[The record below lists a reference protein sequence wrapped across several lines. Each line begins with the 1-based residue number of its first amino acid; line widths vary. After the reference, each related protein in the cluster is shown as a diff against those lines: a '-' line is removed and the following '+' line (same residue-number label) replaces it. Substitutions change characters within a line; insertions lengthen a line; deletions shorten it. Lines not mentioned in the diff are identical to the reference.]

1 VTANNSFIRRAEYAK
16 ALCLGSLA
24 LIFVAVGKALSV
36 GLLAERLSPRGAWQ
50 LSSVG
55 FLLFCFGV
63 ASGIW
68 LLSALALHRF
78 SDSAVIQSIL
88 AVSERGSR
96 RPWGLLFLAG
106 FIFYE
111 YRQTISF
118 TFYADDYY
126 ILNMLSK
133 GPLRALQPFREL
145 YHYSPVA
152 MLVVGFPRW
161 IGAAGPSIYHFAN
174 ISLHVANSCLVYM
187 LALRLS
193 RSRLQAYGSA
203 ILFSFFFLNYDPVAW
218 PLVGNNYLLSTLF
231 VLLSFLSFLQCHPD
245 AARRYWRSF
254 AVFYILAIFTNEIS
268 LPLIGACLYY
278 GLVKNREPQLFRS
291 LAGWVGFLK
300 PYALP
305 SAAVVILMLIKY
317 FCTSQIVVSQ
327 NVHPLK
333 FLQNFVS
340 ACCFLSPFNNMT
352 PYWVFSRLG
361 QNAAFS
367 ILVSAAV
374 CAFVVFLFI
383 KAGAPERTMLVWSA
397 LFTAPAILVAEPSP
411 RYFYLPS
418 IGWSIFWAGMLSA
431 ASSRIARFF
440 LGEINPVTDSRRLL
454 NHLGAALIFVCMALQ
469 GQRHAA
475 SLIDIWRQG
484 SAMIHG
490 AVTSTAEFISL
501 HPEKQQILVVNQPTW
516 LQGEDFYGAP
526 LLTTSIDYP
535 LAAISGIEGRNV
547 ESVMLDGG
555 TTFLSFRAVTR
566 EELAHASAQSD
577 TLVIQYDPGQMRM
590 IPYLPRVE

>member
-1 VTANNSFIRRAEYAK
+1 M
-16 ALCLGSLA
+16 AL
-24 LIFVAVGKALSV
+24 GKALSV
-36 GLLAERLSPRGAWQ
+36 GFLAERLSPRGAWQ
-50 LSSVG
+50 LSSLG

-68 LLSALALHRF
+68 LLSALALRRF
-78 SDSAVIQSIL
+78 SDSAMIQWALTASGK
-88 AVSERGSR
+88 SSR
-96 RPWGLLFLAG
+96 KPWGLLFLAG

-111 YRQTISF
+111 YRQAISF

-133 GPLRALQPFREL
+133 GPLRALLPFREL

-152 MLVVGFPRW
+152 MLAVGIPRW
-161 IGAAGPSIYHFAN
+161 IWAAGPSIYHFAN
-174 ISLHVANSCLVYM
+174 ISLHVVNSCLVYL

-203 ILFSFFFLNYDPVAW
+203 ILFSFFFLNYDPVVW

-231 VLLSFLSFLQCHPD
+231 VLLSFLSFLQRRPD
-245 AARRYWRSF
+245 TARQYQWGF

-278 GLVKNREPQLFRS
+278 GLTQNGETRHLSSRP
-291 LAGWVGFLK
+291 GWLDFLK
-300 PYALP
+300 PYAFP

-327 NVHPLK
+327 NVLPLK

-352 PYWVFSRLG
+352 LYWVFSRWG
-361 QNAAFS
+361 QNPTLS
-367 ILVSAAV
+367 ILISASACV
-374 CAFVVFLFI
+374 LVFFLFLR
-383 KAGAPERTMLVWSA
+383 AGPQERTMLVWSV

-418 IGWSIFWAGMLSA
+418 IGWSIFWAGTLSA
-431 ASSRIARFF
+431 ASSRIARLF
-440 LGEINPVTDSRRLL
+440 LSGPSPVTDSGRRLGQ
-454 NHLGAALIFVCMALQ
+454 LGAALIFVCMALQ
-469 GQRHAA
+469 GQRHVA
-475 SLIDIWRQG
+475 SLIDVWRQG

-490 AVTSTAEFISL
+490 AVTSAAELISL
-501 HPEKQQILVVNQPTW
+501 HPEEQQILVVNQPAW
-516 LQGEDFYGAP
+516 LMGNDFYGAP
-526 LLTTSIDYP
+526 LLTTSIAYP
-535 LAAISGIEGRNV
+535 LAAISGLEGKNV
-547 ESVMLDGG
+547 ESVTLDGG
-555 TTFLSFRAVTR
+555 TAFLSFRAVTR
-566 EELAHASAQSD
+566 EELARVLEQAD
-577 TLVIQYDPGQMRM
+577 TLVIQYDRERQRM
-590 IPYLPRVE
+590 MPYLPPAE